1 METSWSTGELK
12 LVVGLGNPGREYQN
26 TRHNIG
32 WHVLDLLASTFG
44 KTFKAERKWKGETAE
59 VPGTIL
65 LKPLTYMNLSGESV
79 APLAKYYKLPL
90 ESILV
95 VYDDMALP
103 LGRLRLRAKGSAGG
117 HNGLQSIIQH
127 LGTQEVP
134 RLRIG
139 IGGPANDPSWVGH
152 VLGTFRE
159 EERPV
164 VESTVRQ
171 AAEAV
176 CHIQTKGFTSA
187 MNYYN
192 QQPLS

>member
-1 METSWSTGELK
+1 MDTTWNAGELK

-32 WHVLDLLASTFG
+32 WAVLDLLAANFG
-44 KTFKAERKWKGETAE
+44 KTFQKERKWKAE
-59 VPGTIL
+59 AVEISGTIL
-65 LKPLTYMNLSGESV
+65 LKPQTFMNLSGESV

-103 LGRLRLRAKGSAGG
+103 LGRLRLRERGSAGG

-127 LGTQEVP
+127 FGTQEIP
-134 RLRIG
+134 RLRLG

-152 VLGTFRE
+152 VLGAFRE
-159 EERPV
+159 EERPL
-164 VESTVRQ
+164 VESSVRQ

-176 CHIQTKGFTSA
+176 GHIQTKGFTSA